1 MLIGSAGRDTLEGGE
16 GRDTITGGRGNDLI
30 STNGDFY
37 NMSAPGDG
45 DADTLIFRAGHGAD
59 TVLGFDV
66 GIDRLDLGGRHYS
79 VSENGQGTLLNF
91 GGGDTILLSHVFDF

>member
-1 MLIGSAGRDTLEGGE
+1 M
-16 GRDTITGGRGNDLI
+16 
-30 STNGDFY
+30 
-37 NMSAPGDG
+37 
-45 DADTLIFRAGHGAD
+45 
-59 TVLGFDV
+59 LGFDV